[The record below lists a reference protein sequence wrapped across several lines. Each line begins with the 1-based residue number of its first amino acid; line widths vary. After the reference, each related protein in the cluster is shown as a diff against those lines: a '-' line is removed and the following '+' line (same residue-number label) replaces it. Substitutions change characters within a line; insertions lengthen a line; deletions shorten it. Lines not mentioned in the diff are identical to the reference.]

1 MSTMMPLGYLG
12 HYPNMH
18 VGIANGGIN
27 NLKFFHQDQR
37 VNGQCRLADN
47 RIGAKE
53 E

>member
-1 MSTMMPLGYLG
+1 MMPLGYLG